1 MVRLHGLFVS
11 AGAVVSHD
19 ALDDARRDVFED
31 DASVEDVVD
40 VRVEDRV
47 RSVVKDVHVGWV
59 KSRLKR
65 N

>member
-11 AGAVVSHD
+11 AGAVVSYD
-19 ALDDARRDVFED
+19 ALDDVRREDFED

>member
-1 MVRLHGLFVS
+1 M
-11 AGAVVSHD
+11 SHD